1 MAYRC
6 TTPHL
11 VNTSLVCS
19 PHPGPEAD
27 ILTDEFVKDGVL
39 DVILRDGVFA
49 IHNLQLGALLK
60 RVLLEAEQEEDA
72 TESLWREEGKG
83 SKRGVRVSTA
93 TLQ

>member
-1 MAYRC
+1 MNTANWCC

-19 PHPGPEAD
+19 PHPGLEAD
-27 ILTDEFVKDGVL
+27 ILTDELMKDSVL

-49 IHNLQLGALLK
+49 IHNLQLGTLLK

-72 TESLWREEGKG
+72 TKGLCREQGNRVKTGEGLE
-83 SKRGVRVSTA
+83 A
-93 TLQ
+93 P